1 MNANKLTFNTIK
13 SNAMLINCKLKEKEK
28 FVNIK
33 TENSEICITSL
44 VKYLG
49 IPIAE
54 ELNFKYHI
62 TTIVAKI
69 SRGVGIL
76 KKIKNLLPTS
86 PLLCVYYSLGHS
98 HLSYDIIIPRS
109 TYKSYLGKAASL
121 QKKAIRAVGGAEW
134 NQSSSPLYY

>member
-1 MNANKLTFNTIK
+1 
-13 SNAMLINCKLKEKEK
+13 MLINCKLKEKEK

-33 TENSEICITSL
+33 TENSEICITST

-49 IPIAE
+49 IHIAE

-76 KKIKNLLPTS
+76 HKIKNLLPTS
-86 PLLCVYYSLGHS
+86 AL
-98 HLSYDIIIPRS
+98 
-109 TYKSYLGKAASL
+109 
-121 QKKAIRAVGGAEW
+121 
-134 NQSSSPLYY
+134 